1 MGAGGARIR
10 TSSRLPGR
18 AKPGGRRRCRAA
30 RVASPVAP
38 GGQDSF
44 LSFASVL
51 SSLRSRE
58 QQIVLD
64 WLEKGV
70 RPRGQNPQH
79 SLHAFAEQSFEG
91 PARPRR
97 GAGGRWEVGER
108 RGGQAGPGAAR
119 DRGGREGAG
128 RLPFPARPG
137 ALLSLF
143 YSCRSIWPEV
153 NSTMKASSSPV
164 NGCSERITSP
174 RESRRRRRRHR
185 LVLPQHWA
193 PGGARASRAEG
204 GGRREGGFRWL

>member
-164 NGCSERITSP
+164 NGCSEPPRKPPPPPPPPRSP
-174 RESRRRRRRHR
+174 AALGSGWSSGVAGRGR
-185 LVLPQHWA
+185 
-193 PGGARASRAEG
+193 GAA
-204 GGRREGGFRWL
+204 GGRI